1 MICISIRSARTVLL
15 DRVLRLAL
23 AGWTLIA
30 GAQAFA
36 DDTAGPWYGFASLPA
51 TNVLPA
57 DVGSDGIPDWPWLDH
72 WRVGE
77 TVLVAEAGAGFVYL
91 QGLHPETPDRKT
103 KVPPLT
109 TGAVLTAETT
119 LESSVARELDFG
131 AGVDGR
137 MTVWINGEQ
146 VAAGP
151 ATVEAESEEAMLR
164 FRARVRHGTNP
175 IRVRCEPNGPRAK
188 FWLRVCARAGSAAGS
203 RAVGG
208 PRRFGYRGDGTG
220 RYPDADPVTAWDI
233 EKNINVLW
241 RTKLLWAKAQPVIA
255 GDRVFVTE
263 EPQLLTCL
271 DKHTGKVLWRREA
284 DVFEFTNSG
293 ARAEAAS
300 LREAALNT
308 LDTKAHRD
316 WVERVR
322 TAGGCVMPLAY
333 KDDGGPNGPWT
344 GFAFGTPVTDGE
356 HIWVRYFTG
365 VIACYDMEGNRRWAV
380 RHPPVQ
386 SSGSECTSPVL
397 VDGKLVIQ
405 FLYEQPHRLWMRMD
419 RVWLLALDA
428 ATGKEAWRSDALD
441 FRPNSTPGV
450 MRLRRGDRSLTV
462 LVTGSGTVLRS
473 DDGKVLVPRLPG
485 NDGWSSPTIADD
497 VVYRFAAGPCTAI
510 RLILVDR
517 DHVGA
522 QRLWMRASGEE
533 FAGGAVHDNGFLY
546 ALEGAEHCKG
556 YRVFDAA
563 TGRRIDPRANR
574 DVEFAG
580 VLRWQAVWTPQTLA
594 GGLVYFVSRGSSSW
608 REAGTGSYV
617 SVMQADPEGR
627 FLAHNRV
634 DGHLDTPPVFE
645 GGRVY
650 LRTENGLTCLARV
663 GEEGMRYE
671 AAINASNLYADLPD
685 TPPRRCD
692 AVRIEP
698 AATNACEAVP
708 LVYGRLKLF
717 DAPWRDGQPIP
728 KSERTN
734 LAVYAEQTYLLNA
747 ANLPCLSNGVAET
760 QVVLRNDRAG
770 TVRILLPGD
779 HVSARL
785 NDVPVDDGARVALSK
800 GAYRLNVRVDVCGRK
815 TVPTYVRFEPSDDLE
830 EETRAW
836 QAARDRCRVTMDR
849 HREPG
854 RRR

>member
-1 MICISIRSARTVLL
+1 MCAPMRSACAALIDQVLKL
-15 DRVLRLAL
+15 TLVGLAL
-23 AGWTLIA
+23 VA
-30 GAQAFA
+30 GAKGVAGDA
-36 DDTAGPWYGFASLPA
+36 DGPWYGFAPLPT
-51 TNVLPA
+51 TNALPA
-57 DVGSDGIPDWPWLDH
+57 DAGGDGIPDWPWLDH

-77 TVLVAEAGAGFVYL
+77 TGLVAEAGTGFVYL
-91 QGLHPETPDRKT
+91 YGLHPEVPDRKA
-103 KVPPLT
+103 KAPPLAPGT
-109 TGAVLTAETT
+109 VFDAETT
-119 LESSVARELDFG
+119 LESPVARELDFG

-137 MTVWINGEQ
+137 LSVWINDEQ

-151 ATVEAESEEAMLR
+151 AMVDAQSEEAVLR
-164 FRARVRHGTNP
+164 FRARVRQGTNRV
-175 IRVRCEPNGPRAK
+175 RVRCEPNEQRAK
-188 FWLRVCARAGSAAGS
+188 FWLRVCTRTGSVDGS
-203 RAVGG
+203 RAVDG
-208 PRRFGYRGDGTG
+208 PRTFGYRGDGTG

-255 GDRVFVTE
+255 GERVFVTE

-284 DVFEFTNSG
+284 DVFEFTNAE
-293 ARAEAAS
+293 ARAEAAL
-300 LREAALNT
+300 LREAALTT
-308 LDTKAHRD
+308 LDIKAHRE
-316 WVERVR
+316 WVDRVR
-322 TAGGCVMPLAY
+322 TAGGCRMPLAY

-356 HIWVRYFTG
+356 HVWVRYFTG

-380 RHPPVQ
+380 RHPPAQ

-405 FLYEQPHRLWMRMD
+405 FLYEQPHLLWMRMD
-419 RVWLLALDA
+419 KVWLLALDA
-428 ATGKEAWRSDALD
+428 ATGREAWRSDALD

-450 MRLRRGDRSLTV
+450 MRLQRGDRQLTV
-462 LVTGSGTVLRS
+462 LVTGSGTVLRV

-485 NDGWSSPTIADD
+485 NDGWSSPTVADD
-497 VVYRFAAGPCTAI
+497 VVYRFAAGPCTAT

-522 QRLWMRASGEE
+522 QRLWMRPSGEE
-533 FAGGAVHDNGFLY
+533 FAGGVVYDRGFLY
-546 ALEGAEHCKG
+546 ALEGSEHCKG

-563 TGRRIDPRANR
+563 TGRRIVPRANR

-580 VLRWQAVWTPQTLA
+580 VLRWQAVWTPQTMA
-594 GGLVYFVSRGSSSW
+594 GGWIFFSSRGSSSW

-634 DGHLDTPPVFE
+634 EGHLDTPPVFDGE
-645 GGRVY
+645 RVY
-650 LRTENGLTCLARV
+650 VRTEKGLTCLARV
-663 GEEGMRYE
+663 GKEGLQYE

-685 TPPRRCD
+685 TPPRRCEP
-692 AVRIEP
+692 VRIEP
-698 AATNACEAVP
+698 TATNALGAFP
-708 LVYGRLKLF
+708 LVEGRLKLF
-717 DAPWRDGQPIP
+717 DAPWCDGQPIP
-728 KSERTN
+728 KAARSN

-760 QVVLRNDRAG
+760 EVVLRNDREG

-779 HVSARL
+779 HVGVRL
-785 NDVPVDDGARVALSK
+785 NGVPVGDGARVELSK
-800 GAYRLNVRVDVCGRK
+800 GAYRLNVRVDVRGRK
-815 TVPTYVRFEPSDDLE
+815 TVPTYVRFEPSGDLE
-830 EETRAW
+830 EEIRSW
-836 QAARDRCRVTMDR
+836 QAARDRCRATLD
-849 HREPG
+849 